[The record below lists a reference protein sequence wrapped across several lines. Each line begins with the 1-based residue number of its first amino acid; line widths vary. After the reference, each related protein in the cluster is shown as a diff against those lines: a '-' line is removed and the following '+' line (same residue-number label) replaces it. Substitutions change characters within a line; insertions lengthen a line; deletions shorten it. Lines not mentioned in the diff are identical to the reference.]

1 MNVSPVAPMLT
12 CECDE
17 CESGGPEAVEE
28 CEPVL
33 ASTRGEHYPN
43 QVAETGNNSSVIQ
56 PERFYKKRQKYPLF

>member
-43 QVAETGNNSSVIQ
+43 QVAETGNNS
-56 PERFYKKRQKYPLF
+56 